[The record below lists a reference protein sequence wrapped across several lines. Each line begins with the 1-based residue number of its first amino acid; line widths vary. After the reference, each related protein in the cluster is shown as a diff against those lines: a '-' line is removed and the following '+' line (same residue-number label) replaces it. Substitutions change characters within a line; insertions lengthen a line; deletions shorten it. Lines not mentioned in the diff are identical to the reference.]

1 MLGTS
6 LQFSATVT
14 GAGKAS
20 VIWSVNGANGG
31 SIATGTIS
39 ATGMYTAPADLPA
52 PTTVRVT
59 ATSSADPSTNGT
71 AQVTVVS
78 DIAVGVSPATTSLEL
93 GAKQSFAAT
102 LTSSGRPDTSI
113 RWTLSGGACPSH
125 CGTVDA
131 NGNFTAPQIL
141 PSPATVTIVAQSAAD
156 PTKQARVSVTIT
168 SHFTLQLTAPGTV
181 VTSATAAIVATLT
194 PASGSNPSTTIHWS
208 LAGTGCAGSACGTL
222 SSVTTQNSGTGDSAS
237 ADSESANYTAPG
249 NAPTPNSVTITAVP
263 AADPAKQAQAT
274 ILVQPSVGVSLTPVT
289 TTRTISHRVTLA
301 VQLNGTS
308 NPAVSWT
315 VAGVAGGSPALGQI
329 CVVSSNPCTRVT
341 SSTASQVDYL
351 APASL
356 PSPNPLT
363 VLATSVAD
371 TTKNASSQ
379 ITVVN
384 HDLVSILPGNV
395 TLAPGGIQVFS
406 ASVLGTTN
414 QNIVWQLQGAGC
426 GVSGACGTITSR
438 GTYTAP
444 PAPPTPNSLQVVA
457 ISSDDVTQSGAA
469 TITISAGANI
479 QSLHPAS
486 VYAGGA
492 NGFTLRVD
500 GGSFAL
506 SSPGPGSTLLIG
518 ETARTTNCTSAAA
531 CSAPVFASDVATA
544 GSLIVQL
551 QNPDG
556 TRSNSVTL
564 VVAAPNVSD
573 GSIALTNDAPLANSM
588 DIVVVEP
595 TTAGISFPGDDLDL
609 NIAALGVFSVG
620 TNTCSL
626 AGNPVVLPR
635 PASGAATTDICLFS
649 QAGLDSSMAYSVT
662 GDGDVSVVAKQ
673 PAGLGIIHL
682 TLQVQSSAQP
692 GARTLFIQNANL
704 DKTAASGMLEVQ

>member
-1 MLGTS
+1 MRKPPGRKGRSFQTRPPVKNWLLGSLGALAIFSVTPPTGSVLLGTS

-222 SSVTTQNSGTGDSAS
+222 RSVTTQNSGTGDSAS

-289 TTRTISHRVTLA
+289 TTRTDR
-301 VQLNGTS
+301 
-308 NPAVSWT
+308 
-315 VAGVAGGSPALGQI
+315 
-329 CVVSSNPCTRVT
+329 
-341 SSTASQVDYL
+341 
-351 APASL
+351 
-356 PSPNPLT
+356 
-363 VLATSVAD
+363 
-371 TTKNASSQ
+371 K
-379 ITVVN
+379 
-384 HDLVSILPGNV
+384 
-395 TLAPGGIQVFS
+395 
-406 ASVLGTTN
+406 
-414 QNIVWQLQGAGC
+414 
-426 GVSGACGTITSR
+426 
-438 GTYTAP
+438 
-444 PAPPTPNSLQVVA
+444 
-457 ISSDDVTQSGAA
+457 
-469 TITISAGANI
+469 
-479 QSLHPAS
+479 
-486 VYAGGA
+486 
-492 NGFTLRVD
+492 
-500 GGSFAL
+500 
-506 SSPGPGSTLLIG
+506 
-518 ETARTTNCTSAAA
+518 
-531 CSAPVFASDVATA
+531 
-544 GSLIVQL
+544 
-551 QNPDG
+551 
-556 TRSNSVTL
+556 
-564 VVAAPNVSD
+564 
-573 GSIALTNDAPLANSM
+573 
-588 DIVVVEP
+588 
-595 TTAGISFPGDDLDL
+595 
-609 NIAALGVFSVG
+609 
-620 TNTCSL
+620 
-626 AGNPVVLPR
+626 
-635 PASGAATTDICLFS
+635 
-649 QAGLDSSMAYSVT
+649 
-662 GDGDVSVVAKQ
+662 
-673 PAGLGIIHL
+673 
-682 TLQVQSSAQP
+682 
-692 GARTLFIQNANL
+692 
-704 DKTAASGMLEVQ
+704 